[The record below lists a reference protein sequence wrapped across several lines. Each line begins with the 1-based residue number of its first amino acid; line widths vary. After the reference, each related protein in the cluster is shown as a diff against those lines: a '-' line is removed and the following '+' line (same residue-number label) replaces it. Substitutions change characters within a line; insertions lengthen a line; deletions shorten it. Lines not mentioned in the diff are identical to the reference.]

1 MDTSTFR
8 LNLDPNKP
16 EGDRK
21 SLGGGKADEWNDRLS
36 NLTVSALPI
45 AHSKNNECRVQSE
58 VEQVVGGGAAVV
70 VSVCSVALSRFR
82 NSSPNRDAW

>member
-16 EGDRK
+16 EGNRK

-45 AHSKNNECRVQSE
+45 AHSKNNECRVQSAGRTGSRWRRGGRCLCLFGRA
-58 VEQVVGGGAAVV
+58 VPIPKVVA
-70 VSVCSVALSRFR
+70 
-82 NSSPNRDAW
+82 